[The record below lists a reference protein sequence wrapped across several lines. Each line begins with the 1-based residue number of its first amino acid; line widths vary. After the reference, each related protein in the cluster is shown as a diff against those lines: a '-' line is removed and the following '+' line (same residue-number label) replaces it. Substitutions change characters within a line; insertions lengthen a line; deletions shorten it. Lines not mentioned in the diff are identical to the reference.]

1 MTYEHIEVK
10 PIAGALGAE
19 IEGVVLSE
27 DIGNAVFSE
36 IQQALHENL
45 VIFFR
50 DQDLTPDEH
59 KDFGHRFGTL
69 NIHPQ
74 YVPLDGHPEIL
85 PVLKEPEDTLNIGAS
100 WHTDVSFL
108 EQPSM
113 GSILY
118 AHEVPRSGGDTMFAN
133 QYLAYESLS
142 EGMREMLDG
151 MTAVHSDRVLS
162 NPSSAANR
170 NEGRSTLIREE
181 AMTDEEIVNE
191 HPVVRTHVET
201 GRKCLYVNRAF
212 TTRFSGMT
220 EEESKPLLEF
230 LYAHAARPEFTC
242 RFRWE
247 KHSVAFWDNRCTQ
260 HYALND
266 YPGQRRAMHRVTV
279 NGERPV

>member
-1 MTYEHIEVK
+1 MSYEHIEVK

-59 KDFGHRFGTL
+59 KDFGRRFGTL

-118 AHEVPRSGGDTMFAN
+118 AHEVPKSGGDTMFAN

-142 EGMREMLDG
+142 EGMREMLAD

-170 NEGRSTLIREE
+170 GRAGS
-181 AMTDEEIVNE
+181 
-191 HPVVRTHVET
+191 
-201 GRKCLYVNRAF
+201 
-212 TTRFSGMT
+212 
-220 EEESKPLLEF
+220 
-230 LYAHAARPEFTC
+230 
-242 RFRWE
+242 
-247 KHSVAFWDNRCTQ
+247 
-260 HYALND
+260 
-266 YPGQRRAMHRVTV
+266 
-279 NGERPV
+279 GERHAIEQIS